1 MEKEG
6 SYCYVYD
13 GENSVY
19 TELQLGL
26 KDGAYV
32 EVLSGIKP
40 GDKVLS
46 GEGAALQK
54 NRATL
59 EKGTFENQYESNGF
73 LYYPFSWWIEN
84 PVETGKAYIKEIL
97 VTESQQVKTGETL
110 MTLEVVSDDIEIER
124 RKKRIERL
132 EERLVKLQAK
142 KTENDGRKI
151 IDRQVEKNI
160 TANIAETN
168 RVKRTLAK
176 LSKYSG
182 TVEIQAPKDGIITEI
197 SELKPGDLVWGGT
210 KLLQFADSS
219 VRAIVVNDKDAVL
232 AYGNQATVEYVDV
245 NGARQSVPGE
255 VITVDNSAL
264 SKDLKKDWMLISLPE
279 ESQQLFDG
287 SREDGGKWSR
297 DLFTVKIPVRQVQ
310 DVVLVPKQAV
320 SAVKGSFYVNV
331 VQEDGTVTKTGFI
344 SGGSNNN
351 YHWAICGLDEGM
363 EICWE

>member
-1 MEKEG
+1 M
-6 SYCYVYD
+6 
-13 GENSVY
+13 
-19 TELQLGL
+19 
-26 KDGAYV
+26 
-32 EVLSGIKP
+32 
-40 GDKVLS
+40 
-46 GEGAALQK
+46 
-54 NRATL
+54 
-59 EKGTFENQYESNGF
+59 
-73 LYYPFSWWIEN
+73 
-84 PVETGKAYIKEIL
+84 
-97 VTESQQVKTGETL
+97 
-110 MTLEVVSDDIEIER
+110 
-124 RKKRIERL
+124 
-132 EERLVKLQAK
+132 
-142 KTENDGRKI
+142 
-151 IDRQVEKNI
+151 
-160 TANIAETN
+160 
-168 RVKRTLAK
+168 
-176 LSKYSG
+176 
-182 TVEIQAPKDGIITEI
+182 
-197 SELKPGDLVWGGT
+197 
-210 KLLQFADSS
+210 QFADSS

-310 DVVLVPKQAV
+310 DVVLVPKQAA